1 MASPLPHAT
10 GDGRPVCVRPVDD
23 ILVLELEPE
32 AAFEPLRESIREL
45 LGGENAATRG
55 KDARLDLESR
65 HIDLFNLRR
74 LVHLLLDE
82 CAITVT
88 GIYCSESA
96 LQRYAE
102 RELKLKI
109 YARTPPKETPPE
121 ADVTEAPEVE
131 TGDLDDE
138 PDTETVEIAFEPP
151 AEPAQSTEQS
161 LDGRSQQLL
170 TVTRSL
176 RSGQLIRTAGDV
188 AIYGDIHPGG
198 EVIAGGNI
206 MVFGSL
212 MGMAHA
218 GSRGDESAIV
228 LALDF
233 RPIQLRV
240 GRKIGVPPENPIPT
254 STQKWSPEIAW
265 VEGGEVRVAPYQGH
279 LPS

>member
-1 MASPLPHAT
+1 
-10 GDGRPVCVRPVDD
+10 VRPVDD

-32 AAFEPLRESIREL
+32 AAFETLRDSIREI
-45 LGGENAATRG
+45 LGGECAATRG

-74 LVHLLLDE
+74 LVHLLKDE

-109 YARTPPKETPPE
+109 YTTRPVTETPLTGTPPE
-121 ADVTEAPEVE
+121 EDATEAPEFE
-131 TGDLDDE
+131 TENLGNDPFDE
-138 PDTETVEIAFEPP
+138 PDTETIEVEPSPADPP
-151 AEPAQSTEQS
+151 QKAEVHME
-161 LDGRSQQLL
+161 GRSQQLL

-176 RSGQLIRTAGDV
+176 RSGQLVRTAGDV
-188 AIYGDIHPGG
+188 AIYGDIHPGA

-206 MVFGSL
+206 MIFGSL

>member
-1 MASPLPHAT
+1 
-10 GDGRPVCVRPVDD
+10 VRPVDD
-23 ILVLELEPE
+23 ILILELEPE
-32 AAFEPLRESIREL
+32 AAFETLRDSIRDL
-45 LGGENAATRG
+45 LGKENAATRG
-55 KDARLDLESR
+55 KDARLDLKSR

-88 GIYCSESA
+88 GIYCSENA

-102 RELKLKI
+102 GELKLKI
-109 YARTPPKETPPE
+109 YTSPPLAETPQE
-121 ADVTEAPEVE
+121 TDETEAPE

-138 PDTETVEIAFEPP
+138 PDTENVEIAFDPRAKP
-151 AEPAQSTEQS
+151 TTGSEQN
-161 LDGRSQQLL
+161 LDGRSQPLL

-176 RSGQLIRTAGDV
+176 RSGQLVRTAGDV
-188 AIYGDIHPGG
+188 AIYGDIHPGA

-206 MVFGSL
+206 MIFGSL